1 MAARI
6 LKIQVI
12 YEPFQFLSPT
22 HITNHFALSFINS
35 FWRTIPA
42 IPFMTPFQSN
52 THKTVIT
59 GKGKNAKFSAM
70 SHEMPKSDIN
80 LKSKSHSIMFGG
92 TGQEFWIPSLPAP
105 ISLRSKITR
114 HTCNVFISLRVSGQN
129 WKKSYNMTGFVTG
142 HHFSLHTTQIVRML
156 LKRRKRKQK

>member
-1 MAARI
+1 MRTGIFHSSTQINGWKTFFTWCCHLQEIQQPTSLSPRPARKMAARI

-12 YEPFQFLSPT
+12 YKPFQFLSPT

-42 IPFMTPFQSN
+42 IPFLTPFQSN

-70 SHEMPKSDIN
+70 SSEMPKSD
-80 LKSKSHSIMFGG
+80 
-92 TGQEFWIPSLPAP
+92 TP

-114 HTCNVFISLRVSGQN
+114 HTCNVFISLGVSGQN
-129 WKKSYNMTGFVTG
+129 
-142 HHFSLHTTQIVRML
+142 
-156 LKRRKRKQK
+156 